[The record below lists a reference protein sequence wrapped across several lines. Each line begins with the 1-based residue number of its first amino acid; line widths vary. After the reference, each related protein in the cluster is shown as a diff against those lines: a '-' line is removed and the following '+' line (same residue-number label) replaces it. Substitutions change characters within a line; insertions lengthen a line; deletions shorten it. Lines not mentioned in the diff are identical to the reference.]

1 MSRTR
6 MVKENQA
13 RWLKSTIPTVLVR
26 NDAAVAR
33 KLGLSPTDERAGGEI
48 IWRS

>member
-1 MSRTR
+1 

-26 NDAAVAR
+26 NDPPAVAR

>member
-1 MSRTR
+1 

-26 NDAAVAR
+26 NDNDASAAVAR

>member
-1 MSRTR
+1 MAQVNYSYCFS
-6 MVKENQA
+6 K
-13 RWLKSTIPTVLVR
+13 KCP
-26 NDAAVAR
+26 AAVAR